1 MRFTQLDAASMRR
14 WLYGGTD
21 AYYQGNNILGRW
33 NSLNKAYMG
42 YLGKDEIL

>member
-1 MRFTQLDAASMRR
+1 MEEQMLINT
-14 WLYGGTD
+14 
-21 AYYQGNNILGRW
+21 ILGRW